1 MEKIMKKIAIF
12 AFNGEAMCFAHA
24 LLNANDLFDK
34 GYDVKLIIEGSATKQ
49 IKELT
54 NPQKPFA
61 KLYGSIK
68 EKGLIDCVCKA
79 CANVM
84 GVLASVTEQNL
95 PLGNDLKGHP
105 SIEKYIKLGYEIVI
119 F

>member
-1 MEKIMKKIAIF
+1 MEKMMKKIAIF

-24 LLNANDLFDK
+24 LLNANDLFEK

-49 IKELT
+49 IQELSD
-54 NPQKPFA
+54 PKKPFA
-61 KLYGSIK
+61 KLYEKIK
-68 EKGLIDCVCKA
+68 KKGLIDCVCKA

-84 GVLASVTEQNL
+84 GVISFVEEQKL
-95 PLGNDLKGHP
+95 PLGDDLKGHP
-105 SIEKYIKLGYEIVI
+105 SVEKYINQGYEIVT